1 MAQSK
6 EMISRARQL
15 RHDMTKEERHLWYDF
30 LRAYV
35 PRFTRQ
41 KIVEPYILD
50 FYCCAA
56 GLAVELDG
64 GQHYEDAG
72 KVYDERRT
80 AYLQQ
85 QGIQVLRFSN
95 LDVIRNFDGVC
106 FEIDAIV
113 RELLARKSGAPASSQ
128 TLQALLT
135 RDQLPLWGA
144 FFGLRP
150 HPIKPRPACQNQQ
163 AGRGFIAYCVTSITD

>member
-41 KIVEPYILD
+41 KIVESYILD

-72 KVYDERRT
+72 KAYDERRT
-80 AYLQQ
+80 RLFAAA
-85 QGIQVLRFSN
+85 G
-95 LDVIRNFDGVC
+95 DTGA
-106 FEIDAIV
+106 AIFQF
-113 RELLARKSGAPASSQ
+113 RCNTE
-128 TLQALLT
+128 
-135 RDQLPLWGA
+135 
-144 FFGLRP
+144 F
-150 HPIKPRPACQNQQ
+150 
-163 AGRGFIAYCVTSITD
+163 

>member
-1 MAQSK
+1 MSHGSHAK
-6 EMISRARQL
+6 
-15 RHDMTKEERHLWYDF
+15 
-30 LRAYV
+30 
-35 PRFTRQ
+35 

-72 KVYDERRT
+72 KAYDERRT

-135 RDQLPLWGA
+135 RGQLP
-144 FFGLRP
+144 
-150 HPIKPRPACQNQQ
+150 
-163 AGRGFIAYCVTSITD
+163 

>member
-15 RHDMTKEERHLWYDF
+15 RRDMTKEERHLWYDF

-50 FYCCAA
+50 FYCSTAA
-56 GLAVELDG
+56 LAVELDG

-72 KVYDERRT
+72 KAYDERRT

-95 LDVIRNFDGVC
+95 LDVMRNFEGVC
-106 FEIDAIV
+106 RQIDIEAKK
-113 RELLARKSGAPASSQ
+113 RLAEKSKQP
-128 TLQALLT
+128 
-135 RDQLPLWGA
+135 
-144 FFGLRP
+144 
-150 HPIKPRPACQNQQ
+150 
-163 AGRGFIAYCVTSITD
+163 

>member
-95 LDVIRNFDGVC
+95 LDVMRNFEGVC
-106 FEIDAIV
+106 RQIDIEAKK
-113 RELLARKSGAPASSQ
+113 RLAGKSRQP
-128 TLQALLT
+128 
-135 RDQLPLWGA
+135 
-144 FFGLRP
+144 
-150 HPIKPRPACQNQQ
+150 
-163 AGRGFIAYCVTSITD
+163 

>member
-50 FYCCAA
+50 FYCSAA
-56 GLAVELDG
+56 ALAVELDG
-64 GQHYEDAG
+64 GQHYEEEGKAYDA
-72 KVYDERRT
+72 RRT
-80 AYLQQ
+80 AYLQK
-85 QGIQVLRFSN
+85 QGIQVIRFSN
-95 LDVIRNFDGVC
+95 FDVMRNFEGVC
-106 FEIDAIV
+106 FEIDTTV
-113 RELLARKSGAPASSQ
+113 KELLARKSDVPAGSQ

-135 RDQLPLWGA
+135 RGQLP
-144 FFGLRP
+144 
-150 HPIKPRPACQNQQ
+150 
-163 AGRGFIAYCVTSITD
+163 

>member
-64 GQHYEDAG
+64 GQHYENDG
-72 KVYDERRT
+72 KAYDERRT

-95 LDVIRNFDGVC
+95 LDVMRNFDGVC
-106 FEIDAIV
+106 RQIDIEAKK
-113 RELLARKSGAPASSQ
+113 RLAEKSKQP
-128 TLQALLT
+128 
-135 RDQLPLWGA
+135 
-144 FFGLRP
+144 
-150 HPIKPRPACQNQQ
+150 
-163 AGRGFIAYCVTSITD
+163 

>member
-15 RHDMTKEERHLWYDF
+15 RRDMTKEERHLWYDF

-50 FYCCAA
+50 FYCSAA

-72 KVYDERRT
+72 KAYDERRT

-95 LDVIRNFDGVC
+95 LDVMRNFDGVC
-106 FEIDAIV
+106 RQIDIEAKK
-113 RELLARKSGAPASSQ
+113 RLAEKSRQP
-128 TLQALLT
+128 
-135 RDQLPLWGA
+135 
-144 FFGLRP
+144 
-150 HPIKPRPACQNQQ
+150 
-163 AGRGFIAYCVTSITD
+163 

>member
-1 MAQSK
+1 MPEYK
-6 EMISRARQL
+6 ELLSRARKL

-30 LRAYV
+30 LRGYS
-35 PRFTRQ
+35 PRFSRQ
-41 KIVEPYILD
+41 KLVAPYIPD
-50 FYCCAA
+50 FYCSTAA
-56 GLAVELDG
+56 LAVELDG

-72 KVYDERRT
+72 KAYDERRT
-80 AYLQQ
+80 VYLQQ

-135 RDQLPLWGA
+135 RGQLP
-144 FFGLRP
+144 
-150 HPIKPRPACQNQQ
+150 
-163 AGRGFIAYCVTSITD
+163 

>member
-1 MAQSK
+1 MPEYK
-6 EMISRARQL
+6 ELLSRARKL

-30 LRAYV
+30 LRGYS
-35 PRFTRQ
+35 PRFSRQ
-41 KIVEPYILD
+41 KLIVPYILD
-50 FYCCAA
+50 FYCSTAA
-56 GLAVELDG
+56 LAVELDG

-72 KVYDERRT
+72 KAYDERRT

-95 LDVIRNFDGVC
+95 LDIIRNFDGVC

-135 RDQLPLWGA
+135 RGQLP
-144 FFGLRP
+144 
-150 HPIKPRPACQNQQ
+150 
-163 AGRGFIAYCVTSITD
+163 

>member
-95 LDVIRNFDGVC
+95 LDVMRNFEGVC
-106 FEIDAIV
+106 RQIDIEAK
-113 RELLARKSGAPASSQ
+113 RRLAEK
-128 TLQALLT
+128 
-135 RDQLPLWGA
+135 
-144 FFGLRP
+144 
-150 HPIKPRPACQNQQ
+150 KQQ
-163 AGRGFIAYCVTSITD
+163 P

>member
-15 RHDMTKEERHLWYDF
+15 RHDMTKKNGICGTIFCALMSHGSHAKNR
-30 LRAYV
+30 RA
-35 PRFTRQ
+35 
-41 KIVEPYILD
+41 LHSGL
-50 FYCCAA
+50 YCCAA

-95 LDVIRNFDGVC
+95 LDVIRNFDGC
-106 FEIDAIV
+106 AEIDAIV

-135 RDQLPLWGA
+135 RA
-144 FFGLRP
+144 
-150 HPIKPRPACQNQQ
+150 
-163 AGRGFIAYCVTSITD
+163 SS

>member
-64 GQHYEDAG
+64 GQHYEIDG
-72 KVYDERRT
+72 KAYDERRT
-80 AYLQQ
+80 AYLQK
-85 QGIQVLRFSN
+85 QGIQVIRFSN
-95 LDVIRNFDGVC
+95 FDVMRNFEDVC
-106 FEIDAIV
+106 FEIDTTV
-113 RELLARKSGAPASSQ
+113 KELLARKSDVPAGSQ

-135 RDQLPLWGA
+135 RGQLP
-144 FFGLRP
+144 
-150 HPIKPRPACQNQQ
+150 
-163 AGRGFIAYCVTSITD
+163 

>member
-30 LRAYV
+30 LRVYV

-72 KVYDERRT
+72 KAYDERRT

-95 LDVIRNFDGVC
+95 LDIIRNFDGVC

-113 RELLARKSGAPASSQ
+113 RELLARKSLPPAGIANAIEAEREDISRVIQ
-128 TLQALLT
+128 YLLEEGELKMQ
-135 RDQLPLWGA
+135 DGML
-144 FFGLRP
+144 
-150 HPIKPRPACQNQQ
+150 HISK
-163 AGRGFIAYCVTSITD
+163 

>member
-15 RHDMTKEERHLWYDF
+15 RRDMTKEERHLWYDF

-50 FYCCAA
+50 FYCSTAA
-56 GLAVELDG
+56 LAVELDG
-64 GQHYEDAG
+64 GQHYENDG
-72 KVYDERRT
+72 KAYDERRA

-95 LDVIRNFDGVC
+95 LDVMRNFDGVC
-106 FEIDAIV
+106 RQIDIEAKK
-113 RELLARKSGAPASSQ
+113 RLAEKSRQP
-128 TLQALLT
+128 
-135 RDQLPLWGA
+135 
-144 FFGLRP
+144 
-150 HPIKPRPACQNQQ
+150 
-163 AGRGFIAYCVTSITD
+163 

>member
-1 MAQSK
+1 MPEYK
-6 EMISRARQL
+6 ELLSRARKL
-15 RHDMTKEERHLWYDF
+15 RHDMTKEERRLWYDF
-30 LRAYV
+30 LRGYS
-35 PRFTRQ
+35 PRFSRQ
-41 KIVEPYILD
+41 KLVAPYILD
-50 FYCCAA
+50 FYCSAA

-72 KVYDERRT
+72 KAYDERRT

-95 LDVIRNFDGVC
+95 LDVMRNFDGVC

-113 RELLARKSGAPASSQ
+113 RELLAGKAMLPQDRKPFRPCLRADSSP
-128 TLQALLT
+128 
-135 RDQLPLWGA
+135 DGEP

-150 HPIKPRPACQNQQ
+150 Q
-163 AGRGFIAYCVTSITD
+163 

>member
-41 KIVEPYILD
+41 KIVESYILD

-72 KVYDERRT
+72 KAYDERRT

-106 FEIDAIV
+106 FEIDTIV

-128 TLQALLT
+128 TLQATLSPRAPPLLFFKSNT
-135 RDQLPLWGA
+135 YSIKTPSSYGTLLPGGA
-144 FFGLRP
+144 DDVENDF
-150 HPIKPRPACQNQQ
+150 NY
-163 AGRGFIAYCVTSITD
+163 RG

>member
-72 KVYDERRT
+72 KAYDERRT

-95 LDVIRNFDGVC
+95 LDVMRNFDGVC
-106 FEIDAIV
+106 RQIDIEAK
-113 RELLARKSGAPASSQ
+113 RRLAGK
-128 TLQALLT
+128 
-135 RDQLPLWGA
+135 
-144 FFGLRP
+144 
-150 HPIKPRPACQNQQ
+150 KQQ
-163 AGRGFIAYCVTSITD
+163 P

>member
-30 LRAYV
+30 LRVYV

-64 GQHYEDAG
+64 GQHYEPEGMERDAI
-72 KVYDERRT
+72 RT
-80 AYLQQ
+80 AELGSM
-85 QGIQVLRFSN
+85 GITVLRFSN
-95 LDVIRNFDGVC
+95 ADIKENLSGVC
-106 FEIDAIV
+106 
-113 RELLARKSGAPASSQ
+113 S
-128 TLQALLT
+128 
-135 RDQLPLWGA
+135 
-144 FFGLRP
+144 
-150 HPIKPRPACQNQQ
+150 
-163 AGRGFIAYCVTSITD
+163 SITNLIQEKMKEGTP

>member
-15 RHDMTKEERHLWYDF
+15 RRDMTKEERHLWYDF

-50 FYCCAA
+50 FYCSAA

-64 GQHYEDAG
+64 GQHYEDAD
-72 KVYDERRT
+72 KAYDERRT

-95 LDVIRNFDGVC
+95 LDVMRNFDGVC
-106 FEIDAIV
+106 RQIDIEAKK
-113 RELLARKSGAPASSQ
+113 RLAGKSRQP
-128 TLQALLT
+128 
-135 RDQLPLWGA
+135 
-144 FFGLRP
+144 
-150 HPIKPRPACQNQQ
+150 
-163 AGRGFIAYCVTSITD
+163 

>member
-41 KIVEPYILD
+41 KIVESYILD

-64 GQHYEDAG
+64 RSE
-72 KVYDERRT
+72 ERRVGKECRIGCRSRWSP
-80 AYLQQ
+80 Y
-85 QGIQVLRFSN
+85 
-95 LDVIRNFDGVC
+95 
-106 FEIDAIV
+106 
-113 RELLARKSGAPASSQ
+113 
-128 TLQALLT
+128 
-135 RDQLPLWGA
+135 
-144 FFGLRP
+144 
-150 HPIKPRPACQNQQ
+150 H
-163 AGRGFIAYCVTSITD
+163 

>member
-30 LRAYV
+30 LRVYV

-72 KVYDERRT
+72 KAYDERRT

-95 LDVIRNFDGVC
+95 LDIIRNFDGVC
-106 FEIDAIV
+106 LISKIRQD
-113 RELLARKSGAPASSQ
+113 RKS
-128 TLQALLT
+128 
-135 RDQLPLWGA
+135 
-144 FFGLRP
+144 
-150 HPIKPRPACQNQQ
+150 
-163 AGRGFIAYCVTSITD
+163 VV

>member
-95 LDVIRNFDGVC
+95 LDIIRNFDGVC
-106 FEIDAIV
+106 RQIDIEV
-113 RELLARKSGAPASSQ
+113 KKRLAEKSRQP
-128 TLQALLT
+128 
-135 RDQLPLWGA
+135 
-144 FFGLRP
+144 
-150 HPIKPRPACQNQQ
+150 
-163 AGRGFIAYCVTSITD
+163 

>member
-56 GLAVELDG
+56 GLAD
-64 GQHYEDAG
+64 
-72 KVYDERRT
+72 
-80 AYLQQ
+80 
-85 QGIQVLRFSN
+85 
-95 LDVIRNFDGVC
+95 
-106 FEIDAIV
+106 
-113 RELLARKSGAPASSQ
+113 RKS
-128 TLQALLT
+128 
-135 RDQLPLWGA
+135 
-144 FFGLRP
+144 
-150 HPIKPRPACQNQQ
+150 
-163 AGRGFIAYCVTSITD
+163 VV